1 MNMEDLRKMGIYIYS
16 MVCILIFPLSFIS
29 APSILIALTLSLHVL
44 SSMWLW
50 LDMMITNMIIIQV
63 KNNC

>member
-44 SSMWLW
+44 SRCGFGW
-50 LDMMITNMIIIQV
+50 I
-63 KNNC
+63 